1 VTRTSISV
9 TRTTTFAASLATILV
24 SSAIASAQTAPTFEK
39 KNYNY
44 SEWAKGRFSEAVT
57 VSFSGPAKMIF
68 LAGVGAEDENG
79 KPGDIRHKDD
89 FVAQCRYAYD
99 KIKRA
104 LEKNGAGFG
113 DIVKIVSYVTDMR
126 FQADYGRC
134 RSEIF
139 GATPPPAHTLLN
151 IVQLAWPGMMVEVD
165 VTAMVPLR

>member
-1 VTRTSISV
+1 MTRTA
-9 TRTTTFAASLATILV
+9 TTSLAAAILAF
-24 SSAIASAQTAPTFEK
+24 SATASAQTAPAFEK

-57 VSFSGPAKMIF
+57 VSFSGPAKIIF

-89 FVAQCRYAYD
+89 FAAQCRYAYD

-104 LEKNGAGFG
+104 LEKNGAGLG
-113 DIVKIVSYVTDMR
+113 DVVKIVSYVTDMR
-126 FQADYGRC
+126 FQADYGKC

-139 GATPPPAHTLLN
+139 GTTPPPAHTLLN

-165 VTAMVPLR
+165 VTAMVPVK

>member
-1 VTRTSISV
+1 MIKQAIFATALSGLIS
-9 TRTTTFAASLATILV
+9 SHATV
-24 SSAIASAQTAPTFEK
+24 ASAQTAPAFEK

-57 VSFSGPAKMIF
+57 VTFSGPAKMIF
-68 LAGVGAEDENG
+68 LAGVGAEEENG
-79 KPGDIRHKDD
+79 KPGDIRAKDD
-89 FVAQCRYAYD
+89 FIAQCKYAYD

-126 FQADYGRC
+126 FQADYGKC
-134 RSEIF
+134 RSEVF

-151 IVQLAWPGMMVEVD
+151 IVQFAWPGMMVEVD
-165 VTAMVPLR
+165 VTAMVPAK